1 MPRPQPKCPATRT
14 RQNPLRDGGS
24 NYSQYRGPRVRF
36 RDCQILMVLA
46 HQDDRDSGAR
56 ELLNA
61 VVASVG
67 DVDASAPLDGD
78 ATRTVELPVPAARAA
93 PRGEEAP
100 VAVELL
106 DAIVGAAP
114 EEPAQAQARESPAE
128 GREGREAAGLWLPR
142 ATDLVAGGA
151 SRLKFTDTT
160 RTLAAGF
167 TSRPALP
174 ARCRG
179 RSYCRGT
186 RRRRRCPGLLR
197 STGCWRP

>member
-1 MPRPQPKCPATRT
+1 MDAADGP
-14 RQNPLRDGGS
+14 PLWT
-24 NYSQYRGPRVRF
+24 
-36 RDCQILMVLA
+36 
-46 HQDDRDSGAR
+46 R

-100 VAVELL
+100 VAVKLL

-128 GREGREAAGLWLPR
+128 GREGREAAGLWLR
-142 ATDLVAGGA
+142 SEERRVGKECR
-151 SRLKFTDTT
+151 SRW
-160 RTLAAGF
+160 
-167 TSRPALP
+167 SP
-174 ARCRG
+174 
-179 RSYCRGT
+179 YH
-186 RRRRRCPGLLR
+186 
-197 STGCWRP
+197 